1 MGFVSFRHFNRTLSP
16 WLFMRA
22 FMVIIFMSV
31 AFLPFAPSTLKAQ
44 DTAEDTDAPEPSLPP
59 FDQWLD
65 ELRAEA
71 RSKGISKATI
81 DAALGAVVPNERVV
95 ELDRK
100 QPEFTQTF
108 EEYLAA
114 RVSPVRIKRGREM
127 MVEYREPLRAVAD
140 HYGVQPRFI
149 AAIWGLET
157 NYGSFTGGMNV
168 IQSLATL
175 AYDRRRSDF
184 FRRQLFSALQIID
197 EGHITASEMK
207 GSWAGAMGQSQFMPG
222 SFIAY
227 AEDFDKDGRR
237 DIWNTPVDVFA
248 SIANYLK
255 SHGWDDRYIWGRSV
269 RVPPDLLPTK
279 GDLAQETPPSSCS
292 RALRNHSRMLSL
304 AEWDRRGVKRLN
316 GEALPMVEIKASL
329 VKPGTVADQAF
340 LTYGNYRAI
349 LSYNCSDLYA
359 LAVGHLA
366 DALLSAE

>member
-1 MGFVSFRHFNRTLSP
+1 
-16 WLFMRA
+16 
-22 FMVIIFMSV
+22 
-31 AFLPFAPSTLKAQ
+31 
-44 DTAEDTDAPEPSLPP
+44 
-59 FDQWLD
+59 
-65 ELRAEA
+65 
-71 RSKGISKATI
+71 
-81 DAALGAVVPNERVV
+81 
-95 ELDRK
+95 
-100 QPEFTQTF
+100 
-108 EEYLAA
+108 
-114 RVSPVRIKRGREM
+114 M

-255 SHGWDDRYIWGRSV
+255 AHGWDDRYTWGRSV
-269 RVPPDLLPTK
+269 RVSPDLLPTK
-279 GDLAQETPPSSCS
+279 GDLAQETPPASCS

-304 AEWDRRGVKRLN
+304 VEWDRRGVKRLN

-329 VKPGTVADQAF
+329 VKPGTIADQAF

-366 DALLSAE
+366 DALLSAQ